1 MSIWGRNY
9 VHCTKMIVFLTSL
22 SVVGMA
28 MILPLWQAPTTI
40 SSECSTGSPDRK
52 SLMKLPKKL
61 PNLRLSL
68 NLEKWVLIFKEKKC
82 WINSNILRSLEV
94 RGLCLMKWPS
104 KMLQKLLL
112 EYVNPLQFLFW
123 TTFIFSF
130 NEWRSS
136 LFWLGPGIYQGNKG
150 SKTKWKAKKIASWVF
165 LAYFE
170 AFHSGYFHQASYFWI
185 SFKNKKNM

>member
-1 MSIWGRNY
+1 MNLRFKPLKIAAVWRRNKFTTSIIEIVITQLFFFFIFRFMSIWGRNY

-104 KMLQKLLL
+104 KMLQKL
-112 EYVNPLQFLFW
+112 P
-123 TTFIFSF
+123 
-130 NEWRSS
+130 
-136 LFWLGPGIYQGNKG
+136 
-150 SKTKWKAKKIASWVF
+150 
-165 LAYFE
+165 YF
-170 AFHSGYFHQASYFWI
+170 
-185 SFKNKKNM
+185 